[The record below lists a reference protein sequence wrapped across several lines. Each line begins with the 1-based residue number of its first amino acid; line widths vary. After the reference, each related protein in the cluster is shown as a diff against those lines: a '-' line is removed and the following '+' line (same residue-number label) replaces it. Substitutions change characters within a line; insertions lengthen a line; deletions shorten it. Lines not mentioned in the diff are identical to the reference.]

1 MNFDHLRQFINSD
14 MSMEHVYQ
22 PVMLMELLKRGGRAS
37 VSEIAQAI
45 LNRDPTQLEYYSLIV
60 KNMVGRVLTKSRGVT
75 EKDGDT
81 YRLIGGDQLSDAQVT
96 ELRELCQRRLEEFE
110 KERGERIWEHR
121 KRGHR
126 PISGSIRFEVL
137 RRASFRCE
145 SCGIS
150 AEEKSIE
157 VDHIHPKSLGG
168 KDDLS
173 NYQAL
178 CYSCNAAKRNTDKTD
193 FRVYKELF
201 GHREEKCLFCK
212 VQTGTRERVIAENV
226 LAIAV
231 RDGFPVTPGHTLII
245 PKRHVRDYFGLKQ
258 AEINAINALLHEQRA
273 VLIKEDTTITGFNI
287 GMNCGE
293 SAGQSVWHCHV
304 HLIPRRLGDVEKP
317 RGGVRHVIPGKGA
330 Y

>member
-1 MNFDHLRQFINSD
+1 MNFGHLRQFIASD

-37 VSEIAQAI
+37 ISEIAQAI
-45 LNRDPTQLEYYSLIV
+45 LDRDPTQLEYYSLIV
-60 KNMVGRVLTKSRGVT
+60 KNMVGRVLTKNRGVT

-178 CYSCNAAKRNTDKTD
+178 CFSCNAAKRNTDKTD
-193 FRVYKELF
+193 FREYKTLYGHRLDLAQLWNLVADAALLACPDTSVMHMGQLAWTPTVALFGPSAAELF
-201 GHREEKCLFCK
+201 GPGEFL
-212 VQTGTRERVIAENV
+212 
-226 LAIAV
+226 
-231 RDGFPVTPGHTLII
+231 RDAP
-245 PKRHVRDYFGLKQ
+245 Y
-258 AEINAINALLHEQRA
+258 RA
-273 VLIKEDTTITGFNI
+273 VTIADFPCRDQNRLFKRDIAWIRRCQRTPDE
-287 GMNCGE
+287 CP
-293 SAGQSVWHCHV
+293 A
-304 HLIPRRLGDVEKP
+304 PRCLHGIDVATVADAALALA
-317 RGGVRHVIPGKGA
+317 R
-330 Y
+330 

>member
-1 MNFDHLRQFINSD
+1 MNFDHLRKFITSD
-14 MSMEHVYQ
+14 MSMAHVYQ

-178 CYSCNAAKRNTDKTD
+178 CFSCNAAKRNTDKTD
-193 FRVYKELF
+193 FREYKTLYGHRLDLAQLWNLVADAALLVCPDTSVMHMGRLAWTPTVALF
-201 GHREEKCLFCK
+201 GPSAADLF
-212 VQTGTRERVIAENV
+212 GPGEF
-226 LAIAV
+226 L
-231 RDGFPVTPGHTLII
+231 RDAP
-245 PKRHVRDYFGLKQ
+245 Y
-258 AEINAINALLHEQRA
+258 RA
-273 VLIKEDTTITGFNI
+273 VTIADFP
-287 GMNCGE
+287 CRE
-293 SAGQSVWHCHV
+293 
-304 HLIPRRLGDVEKP
+304 
-317 RGGVRHVIPGKGA
+317 
-330 Y
+330 